1 MRAEELE
8 AARADLAA
16 RHPGRV
22 HAEHVDVAD
31 VDAVERAATAAEARG
46 PVGVLLNCA
55 GISAHRRPAIE
66 IAQAD
71 WDRMLAVNLTG
82 CWNTSRALGRRML
95 ARGTGS
101 VINVASTN
109 AIDPSPGIAHY
120 CVSKAGVAMLT
131 KTLALE
137 WAPRQV
143 RVNAVAPGPIE
154 TPLTLPI
161 LEANP
166 ALRQEWE
173 ARVPMGRLGAP
184 RDLVGTFVY
193 LAGDASSWV
202 TGQVFYVEGGWLRPD
217 GARCR
222 YLRCALVAGGV
233 LR

>member
-1 MRAEELE
+1 VELWDLRAEELE
-8 AARADLAA
+8 AARAKLAA

-22 HAEHVDVAD
+22 HAERVDVANA
-31 VDAVERAATAAEARG
+31 DAVERAAAAAEARG
-46 PVGVLLNCA
+46 PVSVLLNCA
-55 GISAHRRPAIE
+55 GISSHRKPAVE

-82 CWNTSRALGRRML
+82 CWNTCRAFGRPML
-95 ARGTGS
+95 ARGAGS
-101 VINVASTN
+101 VINIASTN
-109 AIDPSPGIAHY
+109 AVDPSPGIAHY

-131 KTLALE
+131 KALAVE
-137 WAPRQV
+137 WAARQV

-161 LEANP
+161 LAANP
-166 ALRQEWE
+166 ALRKEWE

-202 TGQVFYVEGGWLRPD
+202 TGQVLYVEGGWL
-217 GARCR
+217 
-222 YLRCALVAGGV
+222 L
-233 LR
+233 

>member
-1 MRAEELE
+1 VELWDLRAEELE
-8 AARADLAA
+8 AARAELTV

-22 HAEHVDVAD
+22 HAERVDVAD
-31 VDAVERAATAAEARG
+31 VDAVERAAAAAEARG
-46 PVGVLLNCA
+46 PVAVLLNCA
-55 GISAHRRPAIE
+55 GISSHRTPAVE

-82 CWNTSRALGRRML
+82 CWNTCRALGRPML
-95 ARGTGS
+95 ARGAGS

-109 AIDPSPGIAHY
+109 SIDPSPGIAHY

-131 KTLALE
+131 KALALE
-137 WAPRQV
+137 WAARQV
-143 RVNAVAPGPIE
+143 RVNAVAPGSIE

-161 LEANP
+161 LAANP
-166 ALRQEWE
+166 ALRKDWE

-202 TGQVFYVEGGWLRPD
+202 TGQVLYVEGGWL
-217 GARCR
+217 
-222 YLRCALVAGGV
+222 L
-233 LR
+233 

>member
-1 MRAEELE
+1 M
-8 AARADLAA
+8 
-16 RHPGRV
+16 
-22 HAEHVDVAD
+22 DVAD
-31 VDAVERAATAAEARG
+31 VDAVERAAAAAEARG
-46 PVGVLLNCA
+46 PVSVLLNCH
-55 GISAHRRPAIE
+55 GISSHRRPAVE

-82 CWNTSRALGRRML
+82 CWNTCRALGRPML
-95 ARGTGS
+95 ARGAGS

-131 KTLALE
+131 KALALE
-137 WAPRQV
+137 WAARQV

-161 LEANP
+161 LAANP
-166 ALRQEWE
+166 ALRKEWE

-193 LAGDASSWV
+193 LAGDASAWV
-202 TGQVFYVEGGWLRPD
+202 TGQVFYVEGGWL
-217 GARCR
+217 
-222 YLRCALVAGGV
+222 L
-233 LR
+233 